1 MTDPKRHHL
10 ALRALVTATSIVMK
24 DIGQGLLL
32 ISHNALAVLGL
43 GLVAVAVVF
52 GTQPALRNSVE
63 HHALAWL
70 TERHEARLDSGA
82 SDTLVSPEPH
92 AAQRV
97 SAIDMQELPRAQAA
111 VANWLSRRYKVAP
124 EAVARIVQEAWQLGE
139 RARIDPTLI
148 LAVVAVESS
157 FNPFAQS
164 PVGAQGL
171 MQVMTRVHDDKY
183 DPFGGQRAALDP
195 LTNLR
200 VGVQVLRDCIQRA
213 GSVVDGLRYYV
224 GAANL
229 GDDGGYGAR
238 VLFEQEQL
246 KAVANGRAP
255 MQRSP
260 VREPSA
266 PEPAQPASATDEQVA
281 LADS

>member
-1 MTDPKRHHL
+1 
-10 ALRALVTATSIVMK
+10 
-24 DIGQGLLL
+24 
-32 ISHNALAVLGL
+32 
-43 GLVAVAVVF
+43 
-52 GTQPALRNSVE
+52 
-63 HHALAWL
+63 
-70 TERHEARLDSGA
+70 
-82 SDTLVSPEPH
+82 
-92 AAQRV
+92 
-97 SAIDMQELPRAQAA
+97 
-111 VANWLSRRYKVAP
+111 
-124 EAVARIVQEAWQLGE
+124 
-139 RARIDPTLI
+139 
-148 LAVVAVESS
+148 
-157 FNPFAQS
+157 
-164 PVGAQGL
+164 